1 MKKTLLSCLVLL
13 PLVAKAD
20 DFNAEIQQRQE
31 AFSSIETIVE
41 QAESMID
48 GEDTDWEEL
57 SELSNKLSQNSTA
70 LFTLF
75 PEGSQKD
82 SKAKESVWKKSEKFN
97 ALLSQMDSGFEQLN
111 RASREQNVDLAEAGL
126 ESAQGTCRSCHRS
139 YRSRW

>member
-1 MKKTLLSCLVLL
+1 MKKTILSCLVLL
-13 PLVAKAD
+13 PLVAKAH

-31 AFSSIETIVE
+31 AFSTIETISE
-41 QAESMID
+41 QAESTID
-48 GEDTDWEEL
+48 GADTDWKEL
-57 SELSNKLSQNSTA
+57 SKLSNKLSQHSSA

-126 ESAQGTCRSCHRS
+126 ESAQDTCRSCHRS